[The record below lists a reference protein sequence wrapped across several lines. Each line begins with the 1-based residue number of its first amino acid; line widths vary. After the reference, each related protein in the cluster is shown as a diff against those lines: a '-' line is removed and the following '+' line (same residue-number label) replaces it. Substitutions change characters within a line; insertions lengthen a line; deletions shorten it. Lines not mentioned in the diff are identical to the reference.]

1 MSSTIRDQKI
11 KELDEIRKKGLE
23 PYPHKFER
31 TQTTQ
36 DILKAFGEMES
47 GEVREDEKVKT
58 AGRVMAIRDH
68 GKSAFFELKDFY
80 GTVQGY
86 IRKSEVGQDVFDFFK
101 EHVSTGD
108 FVGIEGFPFKS
119 KTGEL
124 SVYTKGIQLLT
135 KTLRPMPEKWHGLKD
150 KEVIYRQR
158 YVDLIANKE
167 SMQRFR
173 TRFEVIRL
181 IREFMHKNSFVEVE
195 TPMLHYTLGGASAR
209 PFITHMNTYDVD
221 MYMRIAPELYLK
233 RLIVGGFDRVFEINK
248 NFRNEGV
255 SYKHSPE
262 FTMMEFYQAYADY
275 NDLMKLT
282 EELFGF
288 VVKEIF
294 GDYEI
299 EYQGHKINFK
309 PPWNKVTMQEF
320 IKIHLG
326 VDILNDSDETLLE
339 TLKEHHNE
347 PEIKDRSH
355 LIDGLWDLVEDHIVQ
370 PTFVMDHPVEIS
382 PLAKKHR
389 DDPRVTE
396 RFEPI
401 ILGREMGNAF
411 TELNDPI
418 DQRER
423 FEKQVAMRDS
433 GDEEAQMMDHD
444 FIRALEYGLPPTG
457 GEGIGIDRFVMFLT
471 NSASIRDVIPFPM
484 VKPGSLEEEYSE
496 ETEQDEEA
504 E

>member
-1 MSSTIRDQKI
+1 
-11 KELDEIRKKGLE
+11 
-23 PYPHKFER
+23 
-31 TQTTQ
+31 
-36 DILKAFGEMES
+36 
-47 GEVREDEKVKT
+47 
-58 AGRVMAIRDH
+58 
-68 GKSAFFELKDFY
+68 
-80 GTVQGY
+80 
-86 IRKSEVGQDVFDFFK
+86 
-101 EHVSTGD
+101 
-108 FVGIEGFPFKS
+108 
-119 KTGEL
+119 
-124 SVYTKGIQLLT
+124 
-135 KTLRPMPEKWHGLKD
+135 MPEKWHGLKD

-167 SMQRFR
+167 SMHRFR
-173 TRFEVIRL
+173 IRFEVIRL
-181 IREFMHKNSFVEVE
+181 IREFMNKNGFVEVE

-209 PFITHMNTYDVD
+209 PFVTHMNTYDID

-275 NDLMKLT
+275 NDLMTLT
-282 EELFGF
+282 EELFAF
-288 VVKEIF
+288 VVKELF
-294 GDYEI
+294 DQYEI
-299 EYQGHKINFK
+299 DYQGQKINFE
-309 PPWNKVTMQEF
+309 PPWNRVTMQGF
-320 IKIHLG
+320 IKDNLG
-326 VDILNDSDETLLE
+326 ADILNDSNETLLE
-339 TLKEHHNE
+339 LLKKNHHE

-355 LIDGLWDLVEDHIVQ
+355 LIDGLWDLVEDKIIQ

-389 DDPRVTE
+389 DNPKVTE

-423 FEKQVAMRDS
+423 FEQQMILRDS

-457 GEGIGIDRFVMFLT
+457 GEGIGIDRFIMFLT
-471 NSASIRDVIPFPM
+471 DSASIRDIIPFPM
-484 VKPGSLEEEYSE
+484 VKPSSLEEEY
-496 ETEQDEEA
+496 DEEA
-504 E
+504 DPQDEQD